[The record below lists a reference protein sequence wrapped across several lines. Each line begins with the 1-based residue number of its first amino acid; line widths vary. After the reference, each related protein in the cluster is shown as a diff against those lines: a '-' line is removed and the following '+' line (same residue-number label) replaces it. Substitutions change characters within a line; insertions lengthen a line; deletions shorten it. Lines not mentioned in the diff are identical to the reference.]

1 MPSELPVI
9 ARSRRHWVVMFRK
22 PHLALTIALVVLLLA
37 ALFDPN
43 PMAWL
48 FVLVL
53 GAAAYLRW
61 QSWRAEWMIL
71 TQRRVVRVRG
81 IPETTTSEASLRLD
95 RISGAV
101 LEQTVM
107 GKILDYGTIELEAP
121 GQHPDVRRL
130 DQVAHPQAF
139 YAHVRRVIFD
149 DPGRRDYGGPQDFV
163 TAPLPPVP
171 PVPPRPRAAGHR
183 EARHRE
189 QRPRLR

>member
-1 MPSELPVI
+1 MPSELPVV
-9 ARSRRHWVVMFRK
+9 ARTRRHWIVMFAK
-22 PHLALTIALVVLLLA
+22 PHIVLTIALLILFAA

-48 FVLVL
+48 FLLVL
-53 GAAAYLRW
+53 GGTVYLRW
-61 QSWRAEWMIL
+61 QSWRSEWMIL
-71 TQRRVVRVRG
+71 TQRRVIRVRG

-101 LEQTVM
+101 LEQTVL
-107 GKILDYGTIELEAP
+107 GKILNYGTIELEAP

-130 DQVAHPQAF
+130 DQIAHPRAF
-139 YAHVRRVIFD
+139 YSHVRRVIFD
-149 DPGRRDYGGPQDFV
+149 DHTGRGHHGGPQEFV

-171 PVPPRPRAAGHR
+171 QRAQPRGPGP
-183 EARHRE
+183 RHRA